1 MIGRRLCSRIGS
13 LLACSL
19 LLTVP
24 LVGCASLQSHS
35 RPPSAAHSPTGPSG
49 PGTSLVR
56 LDFMNVDQGW
66 AVTQSFAGE
75 NALWHSSNGGRT
87 WDNVTPPGANR
98 PGTSLLAGTDQPIQG
113 AAFLSGTEAW
123 VPIMTTTSASNSVT
137 DAIYVT
143 GDGGDSSTQVSSV
156 SGGGSQLTF
165 LDATHG
171 FDFVDAGVAAGTS
184 GMTLLATASGGRAW
198 QVVASVTFAG
208 PPSDGLYMGCDKTGA
223 GWASPR
229 VGWIGAQC
237 NGGHSLYF
245 FRTTDG
251 GLSWAAQSLPLP
263 HGMPAQDSFDCMCI
277 TTPPDFFGSSDGV
290 EVTTFLPPQAGA
302 KYVNRSTNGGQRWEP
317 TVVPTGFG
325 AVDFAN
331 FADWFAV
338 KGRQLAWSRDSGG
351 RWQVVPSGINLRGAV
366 IDFINSEV
374 GWAVT
379 SPAGPHPHLIET
391 VDAGQSWSGRTLPQ

>member
-1 MIGRRLCSRIGS
+1 MIDRRRGVRVASPLV
-13 LLACSL
+13 CSL
-19 LLTVP
+19 LIAITLA
-24 LVGCASLQSHS
+24 GCASSTRALSS
-35 RPPSAAHSPTGPSG
+35 PSNAPSPAGASG
-49 PGTSLVR
+49 PGISLVR
-56 LDFMNVDQGW
+56 VDFMNLHQGW

-113 AAFLSGTEAW
+113 AAFLSGMEAW
-123 VPIMTTTSASNSVT
+123 GPIMTTISASISATETIYLT
-137 DAIYVT
+137 D
-143 GDGGDSSTQVSSV
+143 DGGDSWTKVSSV

-171 FDFVDAGVAAGTS
+171 FDFVDTGAAAGSS
-184 GMTLLATASGGRAW
+184 GMSLLATASGGRAW
-198 QVVASVTFAG
+198 QVVASVSLAG
-208 PPSDGLYMGCDKTGA
+208 PPSDGLYVGCDKTGA

-229 VGWIGAQC
+229 VGWIGAEC
-237 NGGHSLYF
+237 SGGHSLYF

-263 HGMPAQDSFDCMCI
+263 HGVPAYDSYDCVCN
-277 TTPPDFFGSSDGV
+277 TTPPDFFGSSNGV
-290 EVTTFLPPQAGA
+290 ELTTFFPPQAGA
-302 KYVNRSTNGGQRWEP
+302 QYVYRTTNGGQQWQP
-317 TVVPTGFG
+317 TLVPTGFG

-331 FADWFAV
+331 FGDWFAV
-338 KGRQLAWSRDSGG
+338 KGRQLAWSRNSGG
-351 RWQVVPSGINLRGAV
+351 EWSVVPSPINLRGAV

>member
-1 MIGRRLCSRIGS
+1 MIDRRWGVRIGS
-13 LLACSL
+13 PLVCSL
-19 LLTVP
+19 LIAIALA
-24 LVGCASLQSHS
+24 GCASPKRLLSS
-35 RPPSAAHSPTGPSG
+35 PSNAPSPAGPSV

-56 LDFMNVDQGW
+56 VDFMNLYQGW
-66 AVTQSFAGE
+66 AVTQSFAGV

-98 PGTSLLAGTDQPIQG
+98 PGTSLLAGTDQPIEG
-113 AAFLSGTEAW
+113 AAFLSGMDAW
-123 VPIMTTTSASNSVT
+123 VPIMTTTSASNSAADT
-137 DAIYVT
+137 IYVT
-143 GDGGDSSTQVSSV
+143 SDGGDSWTKVSSV

-198 QVVASVTFAG
+198 QVVASVTLAG

-229 VGWIGAQC
+229 VGWTGAQC

-290 EVTTFLPPQAGA
+290 ELTTFFPPQAGA
-302 KYVNRSTNGGQRWEP
+302 QYVYRTTNGGQRWEP

>member
-1 MIGRRLCSRIGS
+1 MMDRRLCSRIGS
-13 LLACSL
+13 RLACSL
-19 LLTVP
+19 VLAIP
-24 LVGCASLQSHS
+24 LVGCASPQSRS
-35 RPPSAAHSPTGPSG
+35 LPPSSPPTRAGPSVS
-49 PGTSLVR
+49 GTSLVR
-56 LDFMNVDQGW
+56 VDFMNVNEGW
-66 AVTQSFAGE
+66 AVTQSLAGT

-143 GDGGDSSTQVSSV
+143 GDGGDSWTQVSSV

-171 FDFVDAGVAAGTS
+171 FDFVDAGVAAGSS

-198 QVVASVTFAG
+198 QVVASVTLES
-208 PPSDGLYMGCDKTGA
+208 PTSDGLYAGCDKTGA
-223 GWASPR
+223 GWVTPT
-229 VGWIGAQC
+229 VGWIGADC
-237 NGGHSLYF
+237 SGGRSLYF

-263 HGMPAQDSFDCMCI
+263 RGVPSQDGYDCMCN
-277 TTPPDFFGSSDGV
+277 TTPPEFFGASNGV
-290 EVTTFLPPQAGA
+290 ELTTFFPPLAGA
-302 KYVNRSTNGGQRWEP
+302 QYVYRTTNGGQQWRP
-317 TVVPTGFG
+317 TPVPTGFG
-325 AVDFAN
+325 ALDFAN

-338 KGRQLAWSRDSGG
+338 KGRQLAWARDSGG
-351 RWQVVPSGINLRGAV
+351 KWSVVPSRINLRGAV

-379 SPAGPHPHLIET
+379 SPAGPHPRLMET
-391 VDAGQSWSGRTLPQ
+391 TDAGRSWSGRTFPQ